1 MGKNVALKL
10 MPGQLPKA
18 PTATAD
24 RVLLRVPAPSSQD
37 LRSLMWCGVSSAA
50 ERMHLLPG
58 NSCRPQPASPGGPG
72 VAALGT
78 VNAKRLRD
86 PSFSMPVPLW
96 ATLKNEGIDMEPQSE
111 KVQAPET

>member
-1 MGKNVALKL
+1 MGKNAALKL

-18 PTATAD
+18 PTAPTD
-24 RVLLRVPAPSSQD
+24 RVLPWMSAPSSQD

-58 NSCRPQPASPGGPG
+58 NGCHPQPASPGGPRA
-72 VAALGT
+72 AALGT
-78 VNAKRLRD
+78 VNAKRLGD
-86 PSFSMPVPLW
+86 PSYSMPVPLW
-96 ATLKNEGIDMEPQSE
+96 AILNNEGIDMEPQSE